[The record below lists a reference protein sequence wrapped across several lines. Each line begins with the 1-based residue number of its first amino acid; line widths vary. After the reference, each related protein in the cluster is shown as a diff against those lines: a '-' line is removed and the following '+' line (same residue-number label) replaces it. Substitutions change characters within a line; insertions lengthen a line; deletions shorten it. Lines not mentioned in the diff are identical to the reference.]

1 MALHTYLSN
10 FLFGFLDN
18 IYYKNLKSVYKK
30 DLSLIFRHSNIA
42 IIKPEYFI
50 YANYYFIYLFFHYM
64 APNNLLIYS
73 SLLHINY
80 INDLLYDK
88 MLVNYNY
95 LPENDVVFL
104 KNTEKIVF
112 QYLFFFKIYF
122 SEINALNK
130 FYIIFLQN
138 LFYLLVHI
146 HKIYKQR
153 LLSIERKHNEENTG
167 VFRKLPQPPVSPAAP
182 HPEQTL
188 LGAAEKDENMNKN
201 ILKLFIVSPDK
212 KIIEKIAYSIRFATY
227 SNYLFFLNMILYLF
241 L

>member
-1 MALHTYLSN
+1 MALHTYLAN
-10 FLFGFLDN
+10 LLFQFLDN

-30 DLSLIFRHSNIA
+30 DLPLIFRYSNIA

-64 APNNLLIYS
+64 LPNNFLIYS

-80 INDLLYDK
+80 INDLLYDII
-88 MLVNYNY
+88 LLNYTY
-95 LPENDVVFL
+95 VPENDVIFL
-104 KNTEKIVF
+104 KQTEKILF

-122 SEINALNK
+122 SDINSSNK

-138 LFYLLVHI
+138 LFYFLVQI
-146 HKIYKQR
+146 HDIYKQR
-153 LLSIERKHNEENTG
+153 LLSIERKNSVKDG
-167 VFRKLPQPPVSPAAP
+167 VFRKLHQPAASPAAP
-182 HPEQTL
+182 HPEQAL
-188 LGAAEKDENMNKN
+188 LGAAENMNKN

-212 KIIEKIAYSIRFATY
+212 KIIENIAYSFRFATY